1 MKKIILFSLLLLLS
15 AATFSQPSTTVISP
29 AKTDYLKKSKQLQKT
44 ATIVL
49 LSGPVLIA
57 TSLLVVPHINIGGM
71 GLFYGTLLAGL
82 ACIPVSI
89 GLFIAAS
96 PSQKKAMNT
105 SAYFKMEEAQQFQG
119 SSFITKPVPSLTLK
133 ISL

>member
-1 MKKIILFSLLLLLS
+1 MKKIILFIVFI
-15 AATFSQPSTTVISP
+15 TITTGVFSQQSTIPVSQT
-29 AKTDYLKKSKQLQKT
+29 KTNYLKKGKHLQT
-44 ATIVL
+44 AATIVL
-49 LSGPVLIA
+49 LSGPVLVA
-57 TSLLVVPHINIGGM
+57 TSLLIVPRLNVSGW
-71 GLFYGTLLAGL
+71 GLFSGTLLVGL

-96 PSQKKAMNT
+96 PSQKKTTNT
-105 SAYFKMEEAQQFQG
+105 SVYFKMEGAPQFQE